1 MGEEVDESEARRE
14 AIKKSL
20 LFKGPTVVAALV
32 CWVAFAFSDAA
43 GIAMVLAPSDLMG
56 TFLIGGTGGGL
67 PSQGVLD
74 LVGVVMVILGVMYV
88 VSGALLWSEVH
99 WIKGVY
105 VGIIVSVLGMVG
117 SGLGTVFAPGLAATG
132 MIINVLIVTLLATE
146 TWEATRGIK

>member
-32 CWVAFAFSDAA
+32 CWVAFAYSDAA
-43 GIAMVLAPSDLMG
+43 GVAMVLAPSDLMG
-56 TFLIGGTGGGL
+56 TFLVGGTGGGL

-88 VSGALLWSEVH
+88 VSGILLWSEVH

-146 TWEATRGIK
+146 TWEATRGMK

>member
-1 MGEEVDESEARRE
+1 MDKEEDESEARRA

-43 GIAMVLAPSDLMG
+43 GVAMVLAPNDLSG
-56 TFLIGGTGGGL
+56 TFLISSSGGAL
-67 PSQGVLD
+67 PSQYVLD
-74 LVGVVMVILGVMYV
+74 LLGVVMVLLGVMYV
-88 VSGALLWSEVH
+88 VSGILLWSEVH

-105 VGIIVSVLGMVG
+105 VGIIVSVVGMVG

-146 TWEATRGIK
+146 TWEATRGMK

>member
-1 MGEEVDESEARRE
+1 MGKEEDESEARKE

-32 CWVAFAFSDAA
+32 CWVAFAFADAS
-43 GIAMVLAPSDLMG
+43 GVAMVLAPQDLAG
-56 TFLIGGTGGGL
+56 TFLITGVGGAL
-67 PSQGVLD
+67 PSQAVLD
-74 LVGVVMVILGVMYV
+74 LLGVAMVILGLLYV
-88 VSGALLWSEVH
+88 VSGILLWSEVH

-105 VGIIVSVLGMVG
+105 VGIVVSVVGMVA

-146 TWEATRGIK
+146 TWEATRGVK